1 MNCIHDNSHLI
12 RLPWNKVVSIAKY
25 DRISQEFEQDTGQKL
40 SLEDLQAILGNDK
53 ESAKIMDDITYQV
66 RVVDLDTP
74 RTANKKN
81 LTEVIGA
88 SDDTAEIRQ
97 KEMRDEIK
105 QVLSQFTPRE
115 QEIMRMYHGLGY
127 SRTYTL
133 KEIGID
139 LGLTRER
146 IRQIKEKVIEKIRK
160 RHSSGQLKELLND

>member
-25 DRISQEFEQDTGQKL
+25 DRIAREFEQDTGQKL
-40 SLEDLQAILGNDK
+40 SLEDLKAILGEDK
-53 ESAKIMDDITYQV
+53 EAGKIMEDITYQV

-81 LTEVIGA
+81 LTEVIGGV
-88 SDDTAEIRQ
+88 DDSSEQRQ
-97 KEMRDEIK
+97 QEMRDEIE
-105 QVLSQFTPRE
+105 QVLKEFTPRE
-115 QEIMRMYHGLGY
+115 HERMRMYHGVGY

-160 RHSSGQLKELLND
+160 KYSSGQLKELLND